1 MKYKFS
7 LFFLFLTLC
16 SLAFAQTR
24 PEREHRI
31 KKSQF
36 PLIEAGVVHKEAKN
50 LKYYKEVDTSETT
63 YILKFRLKKMEYSLD
78 MDELGQIRQLG
89 FEVGEIDIPGDTY
102 VRITDFLN
110 DRFPK
115 TKIKRILQYY
125 SMDSDNALKNAYQNL
140 MLPSNTYKLL
150 FRAKKNRENKEYI
163 ATFDAEGNI
172 LNMREALPTN
182 FNHVL
187 Y

>member
-7 LFFLFLTLC
+7 LFFLFLTIC
-16 SLAFAQTR
+16 SLAFSQTR

-36 PLIEAGVVHKEAKN
+36 PPIEARTVHKEAKN
-50 LKYYKEVDTSETT
+50 LKYYKEVDTSETR
-63 YILKFRLKKMEYSLD
+63 YILKFRLKKLEYRLEV
-78 MDELGQIRQLG
+78 DELGQTRQLG
-89 FEVGEIDIPGDTY
+89 HKVGEIDVPRDTY
-102 VRITDFLN
+102 AQMTDFVN

-115 TKIKRILQYY
+115 TKIKHILQYY

-140 MLPSNTYKLL
+140 ILPNNTYELL
-150 FRAKKNRENKEYI
+150 FMGKKNKENKEYI

-172 LNMREALPTN
+172 IKLREALPAN
-182 FNHVL
+182 FDRVL